1 MESLILQIRE
11 RIQKGTYKNEEHI
24 RFSLIGNIL
33 FELGWDVWNP
43 DEVNTEFTPNPHEDS
58 KRVDIALFASGSV
71 PNVFIE
77 VKALG
82 KLKEKLEETE
92 VQLRNYNMNMT
103 APFGIITDGDEW
115 RFYYA
120 LTSGSFSEKMFRRFS
135 LMSDE
140 VEDIVNALNTFL
152 KKQSILDDT
161 AETEAEKY
169 LKLNQKQRVIADC
182 LPDANRDTRES
193 PYPSFPDAL
202 IARVEK
208 KGYTISKDEAIKFID
223 EYLKQQDY
231 QHPIIQR
238 PAATQ
243 TVKAN
248 YSLNGKARK
257 IDLDKLDDLR
267 FTRILSGSFA
277 DRKATKWKDILHIGI
292 QIAVEKSLSFE
303 QIANLLSANLKK
315 GKYNE
320 NGFDAIPKTNISI
333 QAMDATRTAENII
346 KIAKYL
352 KKSVFIH
359 FQWREESESP
369 YAGQEGIIEYE
380 P

>member
-1 MESLILQIRE
+1 MESLILQVRE
-11 RIQKGTYKNEEHI
+11 RIQKEIYKNEEHI

-43 DEVNTEFTPNPHEDS
+43 NEVNTEFIPNPLEDS
-58 KRVDIALFASGSV
+58 KRVDIALFASGSA

-135 LMSDE
+135 LINDE
-140 VEDIVNALNTFL
+140 VEDIVNAFNTFL

-161 AETEAEKY
+161 AKIEAEKY

-231 QHPIIQR
+231 QHPVVQR
-238 PAATQ
+238 AT
-243 TVKAN
+243 TTKPIKTN
-248 YSLNGKARK
+248 YPSNERARK
-257 IDLDKLDDLR
+257 IDLDRLDDLR
-267 FTRILSGSFA
+267 FTRILSGYFD
-277 DRKATKWKDILHIGI
+277 DREAKNWKDILHMGI
-292 QIAVEKSLSFE
+292 QIAVEKNLSFE
-303 QIANLLSANLKK
+303 QIASVLSANLKK

-320 NGFDAIPKTNISI
+320 NGYEPIPETNISI
-333 QAMDATRTAENII
+333 QAKDATRTAENII
-346 KIAKYL
+346 KIAKYM
-352 KKSVFIH
+352 KRRVFIH
-359 FQWREESESP
+359 FQWKEESESP
-369 YAGQEGIIEYE
+369 YAGQEGIIEYK